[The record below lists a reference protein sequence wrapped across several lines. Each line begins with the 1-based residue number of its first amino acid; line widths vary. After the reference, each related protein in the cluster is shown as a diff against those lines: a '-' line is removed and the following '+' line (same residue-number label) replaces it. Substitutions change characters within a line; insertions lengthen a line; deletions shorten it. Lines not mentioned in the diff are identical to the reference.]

1 MGAWDSLSR
10 GFDLS
15 GDALRETFAF
25 HKVEFRQYVKY
36 WLLMAAFYVGA
47 VIAAAIPFAILFFML
62 TGNYLSGMN
71 LAAAAVALSLLA
83 ILLALPFA
91 MLSISTL
98 FSSIRYVVGERA
110 AQFVQK
116 RDRRPALKYIIFYA
130 AVYLALFLV
139 FLGVPLV
146 LMFGGALSGNPT
158 TMAASMIGGMLL
170 FYAGIFLFIIVFYLF
185 MFFFTY
191 GVYEI
196 AAEGMGPVAALKR
209 SYALVKSNFWETLVF
224 FLVMFA
230 ISYAL
235 GMVVQVVMIPF
246 LLVFLISP
254 FAGMVLL
261 VPLAIILGIVE
272 NALLTPFNVFFW
284 QKIRTSPAA

>member
-1 MGAWDSLSR
+1 LSR

-36 WLLMAAFYVGA
+36 WLLMTAFEVGA
-47 VIAAAIPFAILFFML
+47 VIAAAIPFAVLFFIVA
-62 TGNYLSGMN
+62 GNYVSGMN

-91 MLSISTL
+91 MLCMSTL

-116 RDRRPALKYIIFYA
+116 SDRRPALKFIAFYA

-139 FLGVPLV
+139 FLGVPLA
-146 LMFGGALSGNPT
+146 LMFGGALSGSPDT
-158 TMAASMIGGMLL
+158 AAAGLIGGLLL
-170 FYAGIFLFIIVFYLF
+170 FYSGIFLFIIVFYLF
-185 MFFFTY
+185 SFFFTY
-191 GVYEI
+191 GVYEV
-196 AAEGMGPVAALKR
+196 AADGIGPVVALKR
-209 SYALVKSNFWETLVF
+209 SYALVKGNFWETLVF
-224 FLVMFA
+224 FLVLFA

-235 GMVVQVVMIPF
+235 GMVMQIVMIPF
-246 LLVFLISP
+246 ILVLMVSPIAGIALLIP
-254 FAGMVLL
+254 AM
-261 VPLAIILGIVE
+261 IILTIVE
-272 NALLTPFNVFFW
+272 NALLTPFNVLFW
-284 QKIRTSPAA
+284 KKIRTSPAA

>member
-1 MGAWDSLSR
+1 M
-10 GFDLS
+10 S

-36 WLLMAAFYVGA
+36 WLLMAAFDVGA
-47 VIAAAIPFAILFFML
+47 IIAAAIPFAVLFFIVV
-62 TGNYLSGMN
+62 GNYLSGMN

-91 MLSISTL
+91 MLCMSTL
-98 FSSIRYVVGERA
+98 FSSIRYVAGERA

-116 RDRRPALKYIIFYA
+116 SDRRPALKFIAFYA
-130 AVYLALFLV
+130 AVYLVLFLV
-139 FLGVPLV
+139 FLGVPLA
-146 LMFGGALSGNPT
+146 LMFGGALSGNPGT
-158 TMAASMIGGMLL
+158 TAAGFIGGLLL
-170 FYAGIFLFIIVFYLF
+170 FYAGIFIFLIVFYLF
-185 MFFFTY
+185 SFFFTY

-196 AAEGMGPVAALKR
+196 AADGIGPVVALKR
-209 SYALVKSNFWETLVF
+209 SYALVKGNFWETLVF

-246 LLVFLISP
+246 LLVFMLSP
-254 FAGMVLL
+254 FAGIVLL
-261 VPLAIILGIVE
+261 VPAIIILTIVE
-272 NALLTPFNVFFW
+272 NALLSPFNVLFW
-284 QKIRTSPAA
+284 KKIRKAE